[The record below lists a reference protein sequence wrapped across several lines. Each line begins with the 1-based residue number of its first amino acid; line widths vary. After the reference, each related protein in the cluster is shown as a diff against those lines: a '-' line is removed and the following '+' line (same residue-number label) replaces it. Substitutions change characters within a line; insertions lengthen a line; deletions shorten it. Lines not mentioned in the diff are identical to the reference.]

1 MTTSKHVFKAFIL
14 LWGLMNVEPV
24 LAKSDDAITQQ
35 NKQFIAQ
42 AFQQWA
48 DGGGT
53 FFHDVLST
61 DVVWTIKGTGP
72 AARTYHGRNEFLQQA
87 VAPFAARLSS
97 FVKPTVNNIWAEGNN
112 VIVYWGSAGLAKDGK
127 PYNNSFVWI
136 FKMEQMRA
144 VEVIAFLDLTQYED
158 VINRIQLTATPG
170 T

>member
-1 MTTSKHVFKAFIL
+1 MTTS
-14 LWGLMNVEPV
+14 GYV
-24 LAKSDDAITQQ
+24 LKTLVLIGMLIHCGVALADSDTSSTQR

-53 FFHDVLST
+53 FFQDVLST
-61 DVVWTIKGTGP
+61 DVIWTIKGTGP
-72 AARTYHGRNEFLQQA
+72 AAGIYRGRDVFIEQA
-87 VAPFAARLSS
+87 VAPFAARLST
-97 FVKPTVNNIWAEGNN
+97 FVKPTVNSIWADGKD
-112 VIVYWGSAGLAKDGK
+112 VIVYWDGAGVAKDGK

-144 VEVIAFLDLTQYED
+144 IEVIAFLNLSQYED
-158 VINRIQLTATPG
+158 VINRVQLTATPG

>member
-1 MTTSKHVFKAFIL
+1 MTTSKHVFKALIL
-14 LWGLMNVEPV
+14 LWGLLNVEYA
-24 LAKSDDAITQQ
+24 LASSDASITQR

-53 FFHDVLST
+53 FFQDVLST
-61 DVVWTIKGTGP
+61 DVIWTIKGTGP
-72 AARTYHGRNEFLQQA
+72 AAGIYRGRDAFLEQA

-97 FVKPTVNNIWAEGNN
+97 FVKPTVNNIWADGND
-112 VIVYWGSAGLAKDGK
+112 VIVYWDVAGVAKDGK

-136 FKMEQMRA
+136 FKMENLRA
-144 VEVIAFLDLTQYED
+144 TEVIAFLDLGQYED
-158 VINRIQLTATPG
+158 VINRVQLTATPG

>member
-1 MTTSKHVFKAFIL
+1 MTTSKHVFKALIL
-14 LWGLMNVEPV
+14 LWGLLNVEYA
-24 LAKSDDAITQQ
+24 LASSDASITQR

-53 FFHDVLST
+53 FFQDVLST
-61 DVVWTIKGTGP
+61 DVIWTIKGTGP
-72 AARTYHGRNEFLQQA
+72 AAGIYRGRDAFLEQA

-97 FVKPTVNNIWAEGNN
+97 FVKPTVNNIWADGND
-112 VIVYWGSAGLAKDGK
+112 VIVYWDVAGVAKDGK

-136 FKMEQMRA
+136 FKMEYLRA
-144 VEVIAFLDLTQYED
+144 TEVIAFLDLGQYED
-158 VINRIQLTATPG
+158 VINRVQLTATPG